1 MPACSS
7 CNAERPRSAFTNAQ
21 LKKQAGSRCK
31 DCVSS
36 DAANTSQQPDATPPP
51 PSPTF
56 DAKAIQD
63 KAVRD
68 VAAAMRKQDPA
79 LAEAFLRPAM
89 KTAPA
94 NFSSI
99 QAAEAAGWTWNGGLG
114 RWEPPQEEV
123 DALREMETFAKTLTD
138 SRVGTM
144 SVKELQS
151 ALTELCSS
159 AVPSADQAA
168 LRLQVTEVAASVH
181 RKARTVRKQNTY
193 ESVRSG
199 GSIRECVC
207 TACSKPAGLG
217 TSLLKC
223 ARCMVVAYCDTECQ
237 TAHWAEH
244 KKMCKVHRQMRAEVN
259 ADGVTDT
266 SKHNDAMA
274 WYGSVPNLAE
284 GVVCAAWKHRRKSP
298 WFQVQGGVNS
308 RLAQMSMITREI
320 WSQLPP
326 GQDLNFGARFAQA
339 DFNPDVHYFVCLS
352 AGHAGTESWP
362 CPNPRMRFPFPPEQ
376 MDAFVAASE
385 ERREAKRHEEATH
398 EESNPWVQ
406 LKGLST
412 QSLNGARGIRGAW
425 DAEKGRWGV
434 QLKSGKEVS
443 VKPANLEEV
452 LSGKLDSSGLE

>member
-1 MPACSS
+1 
-7 CNAERPRSAFTNAQ
+7 
-21 LKKQAGSRCK
+21 
-31 DCVSS
+31 
-36 DAANTSQQPDATPPP
+36 
-51 PSPTF
+51 
-56 DAKAIQD
+56 
-63 KAVRD
+63 
-68 VAAAMRKQDPA
+68 
-79 LAEAFLRPAM
+79 M

-123 DALREMETFAKTLTD
+123 DALRELETFAKTLTD

-144 SVKELQS
+144 STKELQS
-151 ALTELCSS
+151 ALTKLCSS

-181 RKARTVRKQNTY
+181 RKARDVRKQNTY

-199 GSIRECVC
+199 EGSTRMAVC

-217 TSLLKC
+217 MSLLKC
-223 ARCMVVAYCDTECQ
+223 ARCMVVAYCNTECQ

-244 KKMCKVHRQMRAEVN
+244 KKMCKVNRQMRAEVDAN
-259 ADGVTDT
+259 GVTDT
-266 SKHNDAMA
+266 SKHNDVMA

-284 GVVCAAWKHRRKSP
+284 GIVCEAWEHRWKSP
-298 WFQVQGGVNS
+298 FFQVQGGVNL
-308 RLAQMSMITREI
+308 RLAQMTMITREM

-326 GQDLNFGARFAQA
+326 GQDANFGARFAQA
-339 DFNPDVHYFVCLS
+339 DFNPDVHYFVCVS

-362 CPNPRMRFPFPPEQ
+362 CPAPRMRFPFPPEQ

-385 ERREAKRHEEATH
+385 ERREAKRHDATH
-398 EESNPWVQ
+398 EENNPWVQ

-443 VKPANLEEV
+443 VKPANLEV
-452 LSGKLDSSGLE
+452 LRGKLGSFGLG